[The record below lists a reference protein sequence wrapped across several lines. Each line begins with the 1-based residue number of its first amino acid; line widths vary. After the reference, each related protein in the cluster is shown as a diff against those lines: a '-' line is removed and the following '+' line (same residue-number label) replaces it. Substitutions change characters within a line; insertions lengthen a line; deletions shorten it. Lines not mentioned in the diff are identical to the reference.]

1 MSGGKHSGNPAK
13 RRCKYDG
20 RCKDGTAYHFEHF
33 FHCKQIEWD
42 EEDPDSEKR
51 KRVCSHDGKCH
62 RRSEE
67 HWKSLLHEKQAKPR
81 ERDPAS
87 TSAAAGGS
95 KHRPGSIFRSV
106 FASGGTS
113 SAKDSGQSLADKS
126 KKDPLLRSM
135 MCAASNDEKAEEDP
149 YHLARFQQLPKH
161 APTFATALREIREE
175 GKKRLHWSWFYIPTS
190 PLVEHGIEIGS
201 EQNQKYALRDWP
213 GAQDGFNAAEAFL
226 NDPVL
231 RGNLCAMYKAISE
244 QLWAKLNAGIPQK
257 NVADALLGHDQ
268 HRLLSSVRLF
278 YTVTLDSENFEGD
291 DEEVNTLCKGILHAM
306 NIPEGHRRLLSMHK
320 KTDGRLESKN
330 KSTAD
335 CSFIVLD

>member
-1 MSGGKHSGNPAK
+1 MSAGKRQGNPAK

-20 RCKDGTAYHFEHF
+20 RCKDSTAYHFEHF

-42 EEDPDSEKR
+42 EEDPDSKKQ
-51 KRVCSHDGKCH
+51 KRVCPHDGQCY

-67 HWKSLLHEKQAKPR
+67 HWESFLHENQP
-81 ERDPAS
+81 EPLPNPAS

-175 GKKRLHWSWFYIPTS
+175 GEKTSHWSWFYILTS
-190 PLVEHGIEIGS
+190 PWVQIGIEIGS
-201 EQNQKYALRDWP
+201 RINKDYALRDCP
-213 GAQDGFNAAEAFL
+213 GGFDGFEAARAFL
-226 NDPVL
+226 DNPDL
-231 RGNLCAMYKAISE
+231 RGKLCEMFKAIQD
-244 QLWAKLNAGIPQK
+244 QLFAKMEAGTPQA
-257 NVADALLGHDQ
+257 NVAGALLGTDAHK
-268 HRLLSSVRLF
+268 LLSSVRLF

-306 NIPEGHRRLLSMHK
+306 NISEDHRRLLSMHK